1 MAQYVWQR
9 PSWPTFRWEAQALLS
24 PLGQTRRLQGEVLAQ
39 MKRFELKLEAD
50 LICEE
55 ALTTAAI
62 EGESLNRDHVR
73 SSVARRLG
81 LPTAGLPTPSRPVD
95 GLVDILVDATRGHQ
109 HPLTLE
115 RLLGWHAS
123 LFPTGYSGLIKIPT
137 GCFRTGAE
145 PMQVV
150 SGHIGKEIVHFEAPP
165 ALGIPQEMDR
175 FLSWFNTPT
184 EPIDGLLRAAITH
197 FWFVTLHP
205 FADGN
210 GRLARTLTDMA
221 LAQDEHSQIRLYSMS
236 AQIMSRR
243 EDYYNIL
250 QETQR
255 GDGEISSW
263 LLWFLSCLQEAIHH
277 SQKLVQKSVDSAEFW
292 QRLALMALNERQ
304 RKVILRLLEA
314 EPEGFLG
321 GLSNEKYRKIA
332 QTSRETAKRDLA
344 DLLKKGVLIKNE
356 GLGRSTRYALLI
368 GAKEK

>member
-1 MAQYVWQR
+1 M
-9 PSWPTFRWEAQALLS
+9 
-24 PLGQTRRLQGEVLAQ
+24 
-39 MKRFELKLEAD
+39 EAD

-62 EGESLNRDHVR
+62 EGESLSRDHVR

-81 LPTAGLPTPSRPVD
+81 LPTAGLPTPPRPVD

-109 HPLTLE
+109 QPLTLM
-115 RLLGWHAS
+115 RLLGWHAA
-123 LFPTGYSGLIKIPT
+123 LFPTGYSGLVKIPT
-137 GCFRTGAE
+137 GCFRMGAD

-150 SGHIGKEIVHFEAPP
+150 SGPIGKEIVHFEAPP
-165 ALGIPQEMDR
+165 AVDIPLEMER
-175 FLSWFNTPT
+175 FLGWFNAPA
-184 EPIDGLLRAAITH
+184 EAIDGLLRAAITH

-221 LAQDEHSQIRLYSMS
+221 LAQDEHSPIRLYSMS

-243 EDYYNIL
+243 EDYYRIL
-250 QETQR
+250 QETQQ
-255 GDGEISSW
+255 GDGEITSW
-263 LLWFLSCLQEAIHH
+263 MLWFLSCLQEAIHH
-277 SQKLVQKSVDSAEFW
+277 SQKLVQKSVDSAVFW
-292 QRLALMALNERQ
+292 QRLAEHVINERQ

-344 DLLKKGVLIKNE
+344 DLVKKGVLIKNE
-356 GLGRSTRYALLI
+356 GLGRSTRYALVL
-368 GAKEK
+368 GVSGK